1 MTTLATTKASSSA
14 NYLVVVVVLLGF
26 VAIFIGICI
35 YCFVKK
41 RRQRQQKNEDPY
53 DLAKHKSTTTST
65 KKDGNKSDVKKG
77 RIKALDGS
85 KATKT
90 GSKMTPCP
98 SGVAHGV
105 AVPMT
110 IDSILTVAAGKKMST
125 MKAIDT
131 KPPVVDE
138 APMSVTIKGH

>member
-1 MTTLATTKASSSA
+1 MTTPKTSSPA
-14 NYLVVVVVLLGF
+14 NYLVVGVVLLGF

-41 RRQRQQKNEDPY
+41 RRQRQQQQKTADPY

-65 KKDGNKSDVKKG
+65 KKDGNKSDVKKE